1 MERGR
6 SLLIFKVKGHI
17 SRSLDGYLGNYV
29 VQIKLLI
36 QAENIYVGRMLLHS
50 VLLLLNV
57 ISVNFIAC
65 FRIICLFLQTMNIK
79 GNEKCVLVLVQCHDG
94 MITN

>member
-1 MERGR
+1 MERGK

-17 SRSLDGYLGNYV
+17 SRSLDGYLGYFYM

-50 VLLLLNV
+50 VLLLLLCLKGTCEMLNSYNYMV
-57 ISVNFIAC
+57 VLSNLIDKYCRVSY
-65 FRIICLFLQTMNIK
+65 FR
-79 GNEKCVLVLVQCHDG
+79 GVQFSR
-94 MITN
+94 

>member
-50 VLLLLNV
+50 VLLLFV
-57 ISVNFIAC
+57 IPLPRVFFI
-65 FRIICLFLQTMNIK
+65 K
-79 GNEKCVLVLVQCHDG
+79 KNENHLIFSKISAGVFEHLLVEV
-94 MITN
+94 T